1 MCSGVFFL
9 ALGENICYNKNIF
22 KKTGGTAMGSIVE
35 AAVCG
40 MVGKV
45 IGVLVLLPMGLLFLG
60 YLTYIAVSVFK
71 ELPRK

>member
-1 MCSGVFFL
+1 
-9 ALGENICYNKNIF
+9 
-22 KKTGGTAMGSIVE
+22 MGSIVE

-45 IGVLVLLPMGLLFLG
+45 IGFLVLLPMGLLFLG

-71 ELPRK
+71 ELRRK

>member
-1 MCSGVFFL
+1 
-9 ALGENICYNKNIF
+9 
-22 KKTGGTAMGSIVE
+22 MGSIVE

-45 IGVLVLLPMGLLFLG
+45 ISVLVLLPMGLLFLG